1 MQKLNLYLLFI
12 SLVFITPVMA
22 QQTQHS
28 GWLFLSHTQKVSS
41 KFDVLADVQWRT
53 GDQFTA
59 LNTRLWRTAVNYN
72 FNKKQAIALGY
83 ANKNDWEKEENEK
96 LHTLEHR
103 LYEQYTYNFETERME
118 FNLRGRLEQRFVK
131 EEKSEFSQRLRAF
144 ISVQI
149 PLLANAD
156 FSEGLYAKIQDEIFL
171 NVQHKER
178 VNSSLLD
185 QNRPYAAFGYRYNK
199 HIDMETGY
207 MRWLQREEDG
217 DVNTNVFQF
226 MITTS
231 F

>member
-12 SLVFITPVMA
+12 FLVFITPVLA
-22 QQTQHS
+22 QQTPHT

-41 KFDVLADVQWRT
+41 KVDVLADVQWRT
-53 GDQFTA
+53 GDQFMT

-72 FNKKQAIALGY
+72 FSKKQAIALGY
-83 ANKNDWEKEENEK
+83 ANKNDWDKEDTGEK
-96 LHTLEHR
+96 HTREHR
-103 LYEQYTYNFETERME
+103 VYEQYTYNFEAERME

-131 EEKSEFSQRLRAF
+131 EEKYEFSQRLRAL

-156 FSEGLYAKIQDEIFL
+156 FSKGLYAKIQDEIFL
-171 NVQHKER
+171 NVQHKEN

-185 QNRPYAAFGYRYNK
+185 QNRPYVAIGYRYNK

-207 MRWLQREEDG
+207 MRWMQREEDG
-217 DVNTNVFQF
+217 GLNSNVFQL

>member
-12 SLVFITPVMA
+12 SLIFIPPVLA
-22 QQTQHS
+22 QQTPHT

-53 GDQFTA
+53 GDQFMM
-59 LNTRLWRTAVNYN
+59 LNTRLWRTAINYN
-72 FNKKQAIALGY
+72 LSKKQAIALGY
-83 ANKNDWEKEENEK
+83 ANKNDWDKEDTGEK
-96 LHTLEHR
+96 HTREHR
-103 LYEQYTYNFETERME
+103 VYEQYTYNFEAERME

-131 EEKSEFSQRLRAF
+131 EVKYEFSQRLRAF

-149 PLLANAD
+149 PLLANDD
-156 FSEGLYAKIQDEIFL
+156 FTKGLYAKIQDEIFL
-171 NVQHKER
+171 NIHHTEN

-185 QNRPYAAFGYRYNK
+185 QNRPYVAIGYRYNK

-217 DVNTNVFQF
+217 EVNTNVFQL